1 MRNNMFLNFS
11 AMFPKMQIIECRL
24 VESNA
29 SETAIVLQCQPYY
42 AYDLR
47 LFLRLY
53 LMQVSTFCNAVN
65 QAYSIT
71 LFTYLNAERIKKFTY
86 VIFMALTFIMC
97 LHMVH
102 D

>member
-1 MRNNMFLNFS
+1 MS

-24 VESNA
+24 VEINTT
-29 SETAIVLQCQPYY
+29 ETAILLKCQPYK
-42 AYDLR
+42 AYHLR
-47 LFLRLY
+47 LFLQLY

-65 QAYSIT
+65 QTYSII

-86 VIFMALTFIMC
+86 VIFMALTFKIC
-97 LHMVH
+97 LHMGQ